1 MMGKYAIF
9 GIIKSKYS
17 SFMVHVRVRT
27 KCDALQTQKWTWYHI
42 TMHTRLSRH
51 VYLHT
56 DFNGIRKCAWYALSE
71 DDEFSQPEKHL
82 PDMHRPPFPTTS
94 TKKKLAWCWSSHVSV
109 EHDEQREATFMLFIL
124 RTPSQQGLNKFV
136 FNQRRLSNTPASP
149 DLLLRLHSVFSTSPV
164 FIVMSGQW
172 LMRTLKH
179 TIASLS
185 VLVSG
190 WWL

>member
-1 MMGKYAIF
+1 MLYRLKTNQ
-9 GIIKSKYS
+9 S
-17 SFMVHVRVRT
+17 
-27 KCDALQTQKWTWYHI
+27 WYHT
-42 TMHTRLSRH
+42 TMHTRLFQH

-56 DFNGIRKCAWYALSE
+56 DFNGIGKCEICTLWGWLWILPAQNTSSWHASAT
-71 DDEFSQPEKHL
+71 FSYYNNNNN
-82 PDMHRPPFPTTS
+82 
-94 TKKKLAWCWSSHVSV
+94 KKLAWCWSSPVSV
-109 EHDEQREATFMLFIL
+109 ERDEQHEATFMLFIL
-124 RTPSQQGLNKFV
+124 RTPSQPFDKFV
-136 FNQRRLSNTPASP
+136 FNQRRLPNTPASP
-149 DLLLRLHSVFSTSPV
+149 DRLFCLRPVFITSPV